1 MNSSRGIKTLP
12 LLLLAVVLCLPELLA
27 ANSSPQENTS
37 NHAKQ
42 NDNATMYLGK
52 VEVHGEANIVKTLQA
67 IKVGL
72 EQPYSNDPKLANVV
86 VCRLQDQAGSHI
98 RQWLICG
105 TNRVLSQQ
113 RAALHIAMDAA
124 VTAGSSTPGG
134 GVKCESSACYA
145 QVFAVMNETLNSL
158 PGHYLQTGVN
168 GSALHGLL
176 EKMPYPAAYA
186 KSTMPAPKSNTAPS
200 ATTQH

>member
-1 MNSSRGIKTLP
+1 MNSSRHIKTLP
-12 LLLLAVVLCLPELLA
+12 LLLLAIVLCLPESVA

-37 NHAKQ
+37 NQAKQ

-105 TNRVLSQQ
+105 TNRTLSQQ

-124 VTAGSSTPGG
+124 VTAGSSVEGAT
-134 GVKCESSACYA
+134 CMTSACYA

-176 EKMPYPAAYA
+176 EKIPYPAAYA
-186 KSTMPAPKSNTAPS
+186 KPTMPAPKSNAAPS

>member
-1 MNSSRGIKTLP
+1 MNSSAHIKTLP
-12 LLLLAVVLCLPELLA
+12 LLLLAAVLCLPELVA
-27 ANSSPQENTS
+27 ANSSPQKNTS
-37 NHAKQ
+37 NQVKQ

-72 EQPYSNDPKLANVV
+72 EQLYSNDPKLANVV

-105 TNRVLSQQ
+105 TNRTLSQQ

-124 VTAGSSTPGG
+124 VTAGSSVGESAT
-134 GVKCESSACYA
+134 CMSSACYA
-145 QVFAVMNETLNSL
+145 QVFAVLNETLNSL
-158 PGHYLQTGVN
+158 SGHYLQTGVN

-176 EKMPYPAAYA
+176 EKIPYPEVYT
-186 KSTMPAPKSNTAPS
+186 KSKAPPPATTTAPA
-200 ATTQH
+200 ATTHY

>member
-1 MNSSRGIKTLP
+1 MNSRGHIKTLP
-12 LLLLAVVLCLPELLA
+12 LLLLAVVLCLPELVA
-27 ANSSPQENTS
+27 ANSSPQKNTP
-37 NHAKQ
+37 NQATQ

-52 VEVHGEANIVKTLQA
+52 VEVHGQANIVKTLQA

-86 VCRLQDQAGSHI
+86 VCRLQNQASSHI

-105 TNRVLSQQ
+105 TNHVLSQQ

-124 VTAGSSTPGG
+124 VTAGSSVEGAT
-134 GVKCESSACYA
+134 CMTSACYA

-176 EKMPYPAAYA
+176 QKIPYPAAYA
-186 KSTMPAPKSNTAPS
+186 KSTALPPATTTAPA
-200 ATTQH
+200 ATTHY

>member
-1 MNSSRGIKTLP
+1 MNSSRDSKTLP

-27 ANSSPQENTS
+27 ANSSPQKNTS
-37 NHAKQ
+37 NQAKQ

-52 VEVHGEANIVKTLQA
+52 VEVHGKTNIVKTLQA

-105 TNRVLSQQ
+105 TNRTLSQQ

-124 VTAGSSTPGG
+124 VTAGSSVEGAT
-134 GVKCESSACYA
+134 CMTSDCYA
-145 QVFAVMNETLNSL
+145 QVFVVMNETLNSL

-176 EKMPYPAAYA
+176 EKIPYPDVYT
-186 KSTMPAPKSNTAPS
+186 KSTVLPP
-200 ATTQH
+200 ATTTASAAATHY

>member
-1 MNSSRGIKTLP
+1 MNSSGHIKTLP
-12 LLLLAVVLCLPELLA
+12 LLLLAVVLCLPELVT
-27 ANSSPQENTS
+27 ANGSPQKNTS
-37 NHAKQ
+37 NQVKQ

-52 VEVHGEANIVKTLQA
+52 VEVHGQANIMKTLQA

-72 EQPYSNDPKLANVV
+72 EQPYSNDPKLANVI

-105 TNRVLSQQ
+105 TNRTLSQQ
-113 RAALHIAMDAA
+113 RADLHIAMDAA
-124 VTAGSSTPGG
+124 VTAGSSVEGAT
-134 GVKCESSACYA
+134 CMTSACYA

-176 EKMPYPAAYA
+176 EKIPYPEVYT
-186 KSTMPAPKSNTAPS
+186 KSTALPPETTPAPA
-200 ATTQH
+200 ATTHH